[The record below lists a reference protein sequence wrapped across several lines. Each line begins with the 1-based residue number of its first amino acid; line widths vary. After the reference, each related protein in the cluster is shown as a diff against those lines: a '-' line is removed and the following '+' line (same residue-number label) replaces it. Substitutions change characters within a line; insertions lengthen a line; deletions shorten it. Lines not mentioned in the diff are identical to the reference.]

1 MFLLLGVCNS
11 RPHKNRISH
20 RQEQQMHEK
29 TLVVLPEFLPKLLAL
44 PIADSKCLFC
54 VVVIIDLSIIE
65 NKNEKGTALISRLS
79 RPKPRIGQKRTY
91 EAAFDVTKSQYFNFF
106 ETKKIKHIAGADT
119 SISIL
124 ASQLEKVN
132 LGQADASKSGN
143 VIGNQEDQV
152 DDPEQAETQ
161 MDGVTQAPAK

>member
-1 MFLLLGVCNS
+1 
-11 RPHKNRISH
+11 
-20 RQEQQMHEK
+20 MHEK
-29 TLVVLPEFLPKLLAL
+29 TLVLLPEFLPKLLAL
-44 PIADSKCLFC
+44 PIAHSKCLFW
-54 VVVIIDLSIIE
+54 VVVMFHIFNIE
-65 NKNEKGTALISRLS
+65 NKNEKGTTLISRLN
-79 RPKPRIGQKRTY
+79 KPRIGQKRTY
-91 EAAFDVTKSQYFNFF
+91 EAAFDVTKSQYFNHF

-119 SISIL
+119 SVSVL

-132 LGQADASKSGN
+132 LGQAEASKSGN